1 MTAGLRRSAP
11 DVALLGA
18 SLTVAASLTRLLGG
32 GVGGVALGP
41 LLASAAVGSVVP
53 AALATRRVT
62 VPIRVLSGTVAVALV
77 SLWASLPGSTSYGV
91 PTGRTWHALAVH
103 LRAARP
109 VLVGFSLPL
118 RPTEGVILL
127 ASLLVGMVA
136 VLASVLLHADDHTD
150 RLYPGL
156 ALVGPFTLL
165 VLVTAQSARPSASL
179 PVALFV
185 VFGAVTISLSQAA
198 PIAALPPR
206 RHRWWF
212 SSTAALTATIVIAS
226 TLLAL
231 TFGTSGGGA
240 SGTNPGG
247 NSVAAVPPTGLS
259 LTSSLV
265 ALEVHDANLVLF
277 RAHSPFP
284 TYWQVAVLNV
294 LRNGVWATDPDTAAA
309 VQGADT
315 SSAPEPA
322 SLPAAGIATTFS
334 ATVDIDHFSSRLLPV
349 PPSTLAVAGPGEPT
363 LSAIGAVTTRA
374 TTPGQRYSTTSAAPV
389 NDPGALAGGSAV
401 SSYPQALV
409 QAAVALPPLP
419 SSIGVLAREATV
431 GAQTPL
437 GQAEALVDWFRSG
450 RFKYSLNR
458 PVATP
463 GVDPIV
469 SFLTQTRAGT
479 CEQFAGAFTVLAR
492 TLGLPTRM
500 VVGFT
505 AGRRTHPDEVTIRG
519 DDAHAWPE
527 VYLGPAAGWVSF
539 EPTPQQLTGE
549 VAPEG
554 VVGPTG
560 VETTVPPPGTVP
572 PTLPE
577 PPTVPSTVPPTT
589 PSTAAQGS
597 GSLAPVQATS
607 PGSSRLQWLL
617 IGLGVLIVAALVT
630 AALVRRRRWSPSGR
644 SAVGL
649 ALLAEAVV
657 DRALA
662 DAGVGR
668 PRWQPL
674 SLFVAELAALSGESG
689 SAPRPDGPDD
699 DVGLRSLLGDAAMV
713 AETVEHAL
721 YDFGAL
727 SSESARQ
734 AYAAATRVRQG
745 LRGHDLSGVRLWRAG
760 AGAATR
766 R

>member
-1 MTAGLRRSAP
+1 VTRALRRYGP
-11 DVALLGA
+11 DIALLGA

-32 GVGGVALGP
+32 GLGGVALGP
-41 LLASAAVGSVVP
+41 LLASAAAGSVVP

-62 VPIRVLSGTVAVALV
+62 VAIRVLSGTVAVALV
-77 SLWASLPGSTSYGV
+77 SLWVSSPGSTSFGV
-91 PTGRTWHALAVH
+91 PTGRTWHALEVH
-103 LRAARP
+103 LQAARP
-109 VLVGFSLPL
+109 VLVAFSLPL
-118 RPTEGVILL
+118 RPTEGVVLL
-127 ASLLVGMVA
+127 SSLLVGVVA
-136 VLASVLLHADDHTD
+136 ALASVLLHADEHAN

-156 ALVGPFTLL
+156 ALLGPFALL
-165 VLVTAQSARPSASL
+165 VFVTAQSARPSAAL

-185 VFGAVTISLSQAA
+185 GFGAVTIALSQSA
-198 PIAALPPR
+198 PIAAPPPR
-206 RHRWWF
+206 HHRWWL
-212 SSTAALTATIVIAS
+212 SSTAALTSAIVIATS
-226 TLLAL
+226 LLAL

-247 NSVAAVPPTGLS
+247 NAVAAVPPTALS

-265 ALEVHDANLVLF
+265 ALEVRDAHVVLF

-294 LRNGVWATDPDTAAA
+294 LRNGEWTTDPDTAAA
-309 VQGADT
+309 VQGADAG
-315 SSAPEPA
+315 SASAPPSA
-322 SLPAAGIATTFS
+322 PAAGNDKTFS
-334 ATVDIDHFSSRLLPV
+334 ATVDVDHFSSRLLPV
-349 PPSTLAVAGPGEPT
+349 PPSTIAVTGPDEAT
-363 LSAIGAVTTRA
+363 LTAIGAVSTRA
-374 TTPGQRYSTTSAAPV
+374 TTPGQRYSTISAAPL
-389 NDPGALAGGSAV
+389 NDPAVLAGGSAV

-419 SSIGVLAREATV
+419 SSVAALARQATV

-450 RFKYSLNR
+450 RFKYSLD
-458 PVATP
+458 PPPATP
-463 GVDPIV
+463 GADPIV
-469 SFLTQTRAGT
+469 SFLTQTRTGT

-505 AGRRTHPDEVTIRG
+505 AGRRTNPDEVTIRG

-539 EPTPQQLTGE
+539 EPTPQRLTGE

-560 VETTVPPPGTVP
+560 VETTVPPPGTSP

-577 PPTVPSTVPPTT
+577 PLTVPSTVAPTT
-589 PSTAAQGS
+589 PSTAVQGG
-597 GSLAPVQATS
+597 GSLAPVRSTAS
-607 PGSSRLQWLL
+607 GSSWLQWLL
-617 IGLGVLIVAALVT
+617 IGFGALLVAVLVLVVLI
-630 AALVRRRRWSPSGR
+630 RRRRWSPSGR
-644 SAVGL
+644 SALGL

-662 DAGVGR
+662 DAGIGR

-674 SLFVAELAALSGESG
+674 SLFVAELAALFEESG
-689 SAPRPDGPDD
+689 SDPWLGELHV
-699 DVGLRSLLGDAAMV
+699 DVRSLLGDAAIV

-721 YDFGAL
+721 YDFGPL
-727 SSESARQ
+727 SSESARL
-734 AYAAATRVRQG
+734 AYAAAMRVRQG
-745 LRGHDLSGVRLWRAG
+745 LRGHDLSRLRSSNAVVEV
-760 AGAATR
+760 ATR